1 MLSKEEKNKIDE
13 MLQSGTTVAEISKK
27 LNISRTTVYS
37 YLKSKREVGIVKK
50 EQKEQVKEP
59 EPKISEET
67 REMIDERAV
76 KRDWDQ

>member
-1 MLSKEEKNKIDE
+1 MLSKEEKNKINE

-50 EQKEQVKEP
+50 EQKEH
-59 EPKISEET
+59 
-67 REMIDERAV
+67 
-76 KRDWDQ
+76 